1 MVPRARRSRNL
12 CHRFRWQAG
21 GIGIAIA
28 WGGSMHTQSGPI
40 QLFDLLYG
48 PPHSREPFVSPPDT
62 DHRDRIC
69 QNENFLLH
77 GIISSPT
84 TSPATQQAYHYCAGG
99 WGVYSCSVSWRAGTT
114 CWTSSA
120 GRRQG
125 GDDQNSFAGKWA
137 DYRSQ
142 LHHLG
147 VAIAGL
153 QETRL
158 QDSRIW
164 IADGFCFISAASGGV
179 ALVVNTTIPIG
190 FVGARP
196 VYIDTGAITVLVSTS
211 RLLVARVPV
220 PEAASLFIIVGHAPH
235 QGRSDFDKTE
245 WLHRAIDNTMTF
257 LGGSLC
263 LGFFDANADV
273 GQPPRPDHSG
283 PFDAS
288 SEDTNGRHLARFLAV
303 ADCWLPSTYE
313 GCHSGSSTTWF
324 SNASLSGWGKR
335 LDYFAIRCAWKHLVL
350 QSFNSADLDN

>member
-1 MVPRARRSRNL
+1 LA
-12 CHRFRWQAG
+12 
-21 GIGIAIA
+21 
-28 WGGSMHTQSGPI
+28 
-40 QLFDLLYG
+40 
-48 PPHSREPFVSPPDT
+48 
-62 DHRDRIC
+62 
-69 QNENFLLH
+69 
-77 GIISSPT
+77 
-84 TSPATQQAYHYCAGG
+84 
-99 WGVYSCSVSWRAGTT
+99 
-114 CWTSSA
+114 
-120 GRRQG
+120 
-125 GDDQNSFAGKWA
+125 
-137 DYRSQ
+137 
-142 LHHLG
+142 
-147 VAIAGL
+147 
-153 QETRL
+153 
-158 QDSRIW
+158 
-164 IADGFCFISAASGGV
+164 
-179 ALVVNTTIPIG
+179 VNTTIPIG